1 MQPEGNNWVVHNPPE
16 EIVFEV
22 TTEVGLQGAG
32 IEITQPGLFLHLRP
46 KFEGDRGCIN
56 VALYCDILN
65 GGLGLQPQFYWHS
78 LRVLQ
83 LGQKDYKLC
92 AECEKSWII
101 PCSISSFK
109 MKFDDEDFHFVSHV
123 PGWTKG
129 TANLKFPGWLSSKT
143 YRHLHDKVMKAHR
156 AQRSRRDND
165 IDESSIVFP
174 YEFVPQQLVQNS
186 AGMLELQES
195 PHNLVKPPSSD
206 SSFRGRPFPEYED
219 QCHPGNNHGR
229 QAGAGRGP
237 PHYENR
243 RGGSRDNNNGSYLSQ
258 EGPLHDSVGL
268 KIEEDKVKMQK
279 ADRCS
284 REDRDTQTEAELR
297 ASLQQEERRQAT
309 EETRKFL
316 ASSTQ
321 TTRADRR
328 RRTTT
333 DSYLSH
339 WESGN
344 PKVKPEKGSVSFQFG
359 PNVDML
365 SGGPLLSSPITRAQS
380 PPSTLQSLASP
391 PPNLNLF
398 STPLAPKPPVTIQ
411 SWSNPNLSLF
421 HTPLQPIPEAVV
433 KQNLA
438 PEPPVTI
445 QQNLAPKPPDV
456 GEYIEEL
463 KIRESNRNFKVAD
476 MMARGGDDDDFESQL
491 GFTDRYRLVPSTE
504 ESSSSGQEND
514 TQHKTITEYLSEKTG
529 LHNSQESAPVP
540 AKKNLEEEKATE
552 KSSPL
557 NENEGHVGSA
567 QKERESHVSSQPVIE
582 GESTQGSPPIIKQ
595 GGPVDSTT
603 VPDKKSSPP
612 NEKESSEVTTTTNN
626 EGADKPPTRV
636 SGVQGPIS
644 TAKERLA
651 QPVEVVLAC
660 KPVRV
665 QPVDGTETTEVETD
679 VTSAFEANESEGLP
693 SGCEEQIDQ
702 LSTSMGRYN
711 LEGESE
717 VLRRQLE
724 KKAEVLVTQ
733 IRHQLSEIEKLAPSF
748 YSDLLENSEVRVS
761 MVNYT
766 ALGKDAAEQLYAL
779 MDIEA
784 KLRNAKNE
792 IKRDSSIRRSARQML
807 KTKKSF
813 KDC

>member
-1 MQPEGNNWVVHNPPE
+1 
-16 EIVFEV
+16 
-22 TTEVGLQGAG
+22 
-32 IEITQPGLFLHLRP
+32 
-46 KFEGDRGCIN
+46 
-56 VALYCDILN
+56 
-65 GGLGLQPQFYWHS
+65 
-78 LRVLQ
+78 
-83 LGQKDYKLC
+83 
-92 AECEKSWII
+92 
-101 PCSISSFK
+101 
-109 MKFDDEDFHFVSHV
+109 MK
-123 PGWTKG
+123 
-129 TANLKFPGWLSSKT
+129 
-143 YRHLHDKVMKAHR
+143 
-156 AQRSRRDND
+156 
-165 IDESSIVFP
+165 
-174 YEFVPQQLVQNS
+174 
-186 AGMLELQES
+186 
-195 PHNLVKPPSSD
+195 
-206 SSFRGRPFPEYED
+206 
-219 QCHPGNNHGR
+219 
-229 QAGAGRGP
+229 
-237 PHYENR
+237 
-243 RGGSRDNNNGSYLSQ
+243 
-258 EGPLHDSVGL
+258 
-268 KIEEDKVKMQK
+268 
-279 ADRCS
+279 
-284 REDRDTQTEAELR
+284 
-297 ASLQQEERRQAT
+297 
-309 EETRKFL
+309 
-316 ASSTQ
+316 
-321 TTRADRR
+321 
-328 RRTTT
+328 
-333 DSYLSH
+333 
-339 WESGN
+339 
-344 PKVKPEKGSVSFQFG
+344 
-359 PNVDML
+359 
-365 SGGPLLSSPITRAQS
+365 
-380 PPSTLQSLASP
+380 
-391 PPNLNLF
+391 
-398 STPLAPKPPVTIQ
+398 
-411 SWSNPNLSLF
+411 
-421 HTPLQPIPEAVV
+421 
-433 KQNLA
+433 
-438 PEPPVTI
+438 
-445 QQNLAPKPPDV
+445 QNLAPKPPDV

-463 KIRESNRNFKVAD
+463 RLLESNRNFKVAD
-476 MMARGGDDDDFESQL
+476 MMARGGDDDFESQI
-491 GFTDRYRLVPSTE
+491 GFTDRYRLVPSTEE

-567 QKERESHVSSQPVIE
+567 QKERESPVSSQPVIE

-612 NEKESSEVTTTTNN
+612 NEKESPGVTTPTNN
-626 EGADKPPTRV
+626 ENAEKSTTRV

-733 IRHQLSEIEKLAPSF
+733 IRHQLSEIEKLAPEF
-748 YSDLLENSEVRVS
+748 YNDLLENSEVRVS
-761 MVNYT
+761 MVDYT

-792 IKRDSSIRRSARQML
+792 IRRDSNIRRSARQVL